1 MGLCC
6 AQLPCG
12 RLGYWRKRQSPS
24 RAAGSIFK
32 GAGHRS
38 WLRGDWKCAGRGRL
52 AIACP
57 IWAAPHGLTLWC
69 LSLRPA
75 RCLFSQRSA
84 GATLERRSLSTR
96 AGLSIWEGD
105 YCTEPGTLISPTLPV
120 TPMSR
125 TRMMAPSDS
134 RMRAYGCG
142 QIALRSAAHR
152 RLQIDALIP
161 IGVTESPGR
170 FVDRFAKILW
180 RLIAGGGALRTGSP
194 GVALLG
200 WRRGPVDRA
209 AGNCPGPGSKNFKV
223 FRAFD
228 PPL

>member
-1 MGLCC
+1 M
-6 AQLPCG
+6 PCG

-170 FVDRFAKILW
+170 FVDRFRKSC
-180 RLIAGGGALRTGSP
+180 GA
-194 GVALLG
+194 
-200 WRRGPVDRA
+200 
-209 AGNCPGPGSKNFKV
+209 
-223 FRAFD
+223 
-228 PPL
+228 